1 MTRHAGTFT
10 ITIVLISLSS
20 FSASLAQG
28 LQISDVIDA
37 VNARL
42 SAFKLIGV
50 PLPQILDFPATAIY
64 EMRRISNDA
73 PAVQFKPRE
82 YVLPYNLTQ
91 DPKKYSVGD
100 FCTAI
105 RYTKDPSELKLVN
118 AVRRLRNDRENEMA
132 RLAEQGILEVALG
145 AYVVTAN
152 LFDAGHRSIISLL
165 GTAVDDFGENLP
177 TVSIPLPLRIIPL
190 EPSPKRGQSHFC
202 IESPKRTFI
211 LTETISRYP
220 QSSGG
225 GISGKNYV
233 ADYEYL

>member
-165 GTAVDDFGENLP
+165 GTAVDDSGEPPDGLYSTPPAHYSFGAIAKEGTKPFLY
-177 TVSIPLPLRIIPL
+177 R
-190 EPSPKRGQSHFC
+190 EPETYFYFNGDYIAISPIFGRRNFRKKLCCR
-202 IESPKRTFI
+202 
-211 LTETISRYP
+211 L
-220 QSSGG
+220 
-225 GISGKNYV
+225 
-233 ADYEYL
+233 